1 MRNPIMW
8 IAMNIFVRDSWEWV
22 RDLPRFE
29 AQKLSTS
36 LKPNSFPPQIQ
47 KKNPPS
53 HYKPKSF
60 CPVSDVVSHY

>member
-47 KKNPPS
+47 KKKTHQATTNPNP
-53 HYKPKSF
+53 F
-60 CPVSDVVSHY
+60 VLCQM